1 MFSLQRLSS
10 LLTTRTKVSTLQKQ
24 NFSIPFS
31 EVIATLYR
39 LWKQKELKVY
49 RRWGDA
55 EKEILYRQN
64 SCLLPS
70 DELLYLPNQEK
81 KVTLSLVTWNINS
94 IRARLELLES
104 FLKTREPDIVCLQET
119 KVVDHQFPNWQLE
132 MMGYHSVFCG
142 QKSYNGVAILSRHP
156 IDKVQYGFQNNYDSE
171 NQRFIRA
178 TILGVDILNFYVP
191 QGQTTESAKFLYK
204 LEFFRQMQQ
213 ELEQYPSSQPRIVA
227 GDLNVA
233 LDERD
238 VVNAQT
244 MAGKVSFHPKEHAE
258 MRQLMKIGELED
270 CFRKWNEQPQQYT
283 WWDYRT
289 RGFEKNE
296 GMRIDYIF
304 GNHEMASR
312 CRACVVDTEHRAI
325 DKASDHAPVMATF
338 EYSI

>member
-142 QKSYNGVAILSRHP
+142 QKSYNYLVIRLIRYNMVFKTTMILKINASYEP
-156 IDKVQYGFQNNYDSE
+156 
-171 NQRFIRA
+171 RF
-178 TILGVDILNFYVP
+178 
-191 QGQTTESAKFLYK
+191 
-204 LEFFRQMQQ
+204 
-213 ELEQYPSSQPRIVA
+213 
-227 GDLNVA
+227 
-233 LDERD
+233 
-238 VVNAQT
+238 
-244 MAGKVSFHPKEHAE
+244 
-258 MRQLMKIGELED
+258 
-270 CFRKWNEQPQQYT
+270 
-283 WWDYRT
+283 
-289 RGFEKNE
+289 
-296 GMRIDYIF
+296 
-304 GNHEMASR
+304 
-312 CRACVVDTEHRAI
+312 
-325 DKASDHAPVMATF
+325 
-338 EYSI
+338 